1 MSIFLKKLQKHQD
14 KLSRLEKQVLAYII
28 EHPEEIAQSR
38 IDEIAKKIYVSTAT
52 ISRTSKALG
61 YSGFQEFKYTLIHH
75 LEEEQRPAYQPSA
88 NFTQLAERVQ
98 NEISETLQLVN
109 QEYLDAGAMLLAN
122 SQRVEF
128 FGVGSSY
135 SCCFE
140 AARKLTFAGRIAN
153 AREDW
158 DELRIVAKHL
168 TTTDVAILVS
178 YSGETNLPLEY
189 VAILKEKKVPII
201 AIVGSANSPLEELAT
216 LVFHVKVTNGYYG
229 DIDMSSR
236 IPMHLVLE
244 LLILHYI
251 ETYVEK

>member
-1 MSIFLKKLQKHQD
+1 MNVFFKKLQKYRDQ
-14 KLSRLEKQVLAYII
+14 LSRLEQQVLDYII
-28 EHPEEIAQSR
+28 DYPKEFSQSR
-38 IDEIAKKIYVSTAT
+38 IDEVAQKLYVSTAT
-52 ISRTSKALG
+52 VSRTSKALG
-61 YSGFQEFKYTLIHH
+61 YSGFQELKYTLIHQ
-75 LEEEQRPAYQPSA
+75 LEEGQYPTYEPSQ
-88 NFTQLAERVQ
+88 NFDQLANRVQ
-98 NEISETLQLVN
+98 NEITETLQLIQPKN
-109 QEYLDAGAMLLAN
+109 LELGAQLLAD

-168 TTTDVAILVS
+168 TSNDLAILVS
-178 YSGETNLPLEY
+178 YSGETSLPLEY
-189 VAILKEKKVPII
+189 VAILKEKQVPII
-201 AIVGSANSPLEELAT
+201 AVVGSKNNQLEEFAS
-216 LVFHVKVTNGYYG
+216 LVFPVKVANGYYG

-236 IPMHLVLE
+236 IPMHLILE
-244 LLILHYI
+244 LLILRYI

>member
-1 MSIFLKKLQKHQD
+1 MSVFLKKLQKHQD
-14 KLSRLEKQVLAYII
+14 KLSRLEQQVLAYII
-28 EHPEEIAQSR
+28 ENPEEITQSR
-38 IDEIAKKIYVSTAT
+38 IDEVAKKIYVSTAT

-61 YSGFQEFKYTLIHH
+61 YTGFQELKYTLIHH
-75 LEEEQRPAYQPSA
+75 LEEEQRPIYQPSA

-98 NEISETLQLVN
+98 NEISQTLQLVN
-109 QEYLDAGAMLLAN
+109 QKHLDTGANLLAN

-140 AARKLTFAGRIAN
+140 AARKLTFAGRIAS

-168 TTTDVAILVS
+168 TASDVAIFVS

-189 VAILKEKKVPII
+189 VSILKEKNVPII
-201 AIVGSANSPLEELAT
+201 AIIGSKNSPLEELAT

-251 ETYVEK
+251 DNYVEK

>member
-1 MSIFLKKLQKHQD
+1 MSIFLKKLQKQQS
-14 KLSRLEKQVLAYII
+14 KLSRLEQQVLAYII
-28 EHPEEIAQSR
+28 ENPQEIAQSR
-38 IDEIAKKIYVSTAT
+38 IEEVAKKLYVSTAT

-61 YSGFQEFKYTLIHH
+61 YTGFQELKYTLIHH
-75 LEEEQRPAYQPSA
+75 LEEEQRPVYQPSTS
-88 NFTQLAERVQ
+88 FTQLAERVQ
-98 NEISETLQLVN
+98 TEISETLQLVD
-109 QEYLDAGAMLLAN
+109 QEQLNLGANLLAN

-158 DELRIVAKHL
+158 DELRIVARHL
-168 TTTDVAILVS
+168 DATDVAILVS
-178 YSGETNLPLEY
+178 YSGETVLPLEY
-189 VAILKEKKVPII
+189 VAILKEKNVPII
-201 AIVGSANSPLEELAT
+201 AIIGSKDSPLEALAT

-251 ETYVEK
+251 ETHIEK

>member
-1 MSIFLKKLQKHQD
+1 MSVFLKKLLKHREQ
-14 KLSRLEKQVLAYII
+14 LSRLEQQVLDYII
-28 EHPEEIAQSR
+28 EYPREFVESR
-38 IDEIAKKIYVSTAT
+38 IDEVAKKLYVSTAT
-52 ISRTSKALG
+52 VSRTSKALG
-61 YSGFQEFKYTLIHH
+61 YSGFQELKYTLIHH
-75 LEEEQRPAYQPSA
+75 LEEEQQPTYQPSR
-88 NFTQLAERVQ
+88 NFDHLAQRVQ
-98 NEISETLQLVN
+98 NEIAETLKLIQPEQL
-109 QEYLDAGAMLLAN
+109 ELGATFLAH

-168 TTTDVAILVS
+168 TSNDLAILVS
-178 YSGETNLPLEY
+178 YSGETSLPLEY
-189 VAILKEKKVPII
+189 VAILQEKQVPII
-201 AIVGSANSPLEELAT
+201 AVVGSKNNQLEEFAS

-236 IPMHLVLE
+236 IPMHLILE
-244 LLILHYI
+244 LLILRYI
-251 ETYVEK
+251 ETYAEK

>member
-1 MSIFLKKLQKHQD
+1 MSVFLKKLYKHND
-14 KLSRLEKQVLAYII
+14 KLSRLEQQVLAYII
-28 EHPEEIAQSR
+28 ENPAEIAQSR
-38 IDEIAKKIYVSTAT
+38 IGEAAKKMYVSTAT

-61 YSGFQEFKYTLIHH
+61 YSGFQELKYALIRY
-75 LEEEQRPAYQPSA
+75 LEEEQRPVYRPSA
-88 NFTQLAERVQ
+88 NFTQLAKRVQ
-98 NEISETLQLVN
+98 HEISETLQLVN
-109 QEYLDAGAMLLAN
+109 QEQLDKGAHLLAN

-158 DELRIVAKHL
+158 DELRIVAEHL
-168 TTTDVAILVS
+168 TKTDVAILVS
-178 YSGETNLPLEY
+178 YSGETILPLEY
-189 VAILKEKKVPII
+189 IAILKENNVPII
-201 AIVGSANSPLEELAT
+201 AIIGSKNSPLEELAT

-229 DIDMSSR
+229 EIDMSSR

>member
-1 MSIFLKKLQKHQD
+1 MNVFFKKLQKYRDQ
-14 KLSRLEKQVLAYII
+14 LSRLEQQVLDYII
-28 EHPEEIAQSR
+28 DYPKEFSQSR
-38 IDEIAKKIYVSTAT
+38 INEVAQKLYVSTAT

-61 YSGFQEFKYTLIHH
+61 YSGFQELKYALIHQ
-75 LEEEQRPAYQPSA
+75 LEEEQHPTYEPSQ
-88 NFTQLAERVQ
+88 NFHQLANRVQ
-98 NEISETLQLVN
+98 NEISETLQLIQPSN
-109 QEYLDAGAMLLAN
+109 LELAAQLLEK
-122 SQRVEF
+122 SLRVEF

-168 TTTDVAILVS
+168 TSNDLAILVS
-178 YSGETNLPLEY
+178 YSGETSLPLEY
-189 VAILKEKKVPII
+189 VAILKEKQVPII
-201 AIVGSANSPLEELAT
+201 AIVGSKNNQLEAFAS
-216 LVFHVKVTNGYYG
+216 LVFHVKVANGYYG

-236 IPMHLVLE
+236 IPMHLILE
-244 LLILHYI
+244 LLILRYI